1 MHGPYHING
10 KFGSKC
16 SLFSFHSHLPD
27 SFVFILDPQ
36 TYITY
41 YHNWLRMAVI
51 GILPFS
57 AICCLNLRI
66 FLAVRSKPKIC
77 WRKTSH
83 KQHHLGGDACLE
95 IMISGATT
103 TTSPRSRGTTHSGAH
118 RHRHHLPD
126 MQPAQ
131 VQYRR
136 VEPLIPTKISSLS
149 SMSLSGWSS
158 ICTRC
163 SSSTGSTNV
172 ENPHLADSQSGA
184 LCLDL
189 SPTFFWS
196 SSSYKIH
203 SHAWSIGHNLSNNH
217 QCRHTLV
224 STFVLGFA
232 SHVLLADITIFI
244 MMLIFF
250 TWAYFFS
257 SKVVN
262 SSANLFIYCA
272 IGARYFFNAFCVK
285 NFMSASLIT
294 LSNNHIFQK
303 SYTMWTS
310 YRDGH
315 YSVAHNT
322 PDNHSVN
329 ADSEPN
335 AGSTFVVAGTLLDA
349 NAPRPPL
356 RWELCRL

>member
-1 MHGPYHING
+1 MANLDQNAHY
-10 KFGSKC
+10 S
-16 SLFSFHSHLPD
+16 
-27 SFVFILDPQ
+27 VFI
-36 TYITY
+36 
-41 YHNWLRMAVI
+41 H
-51 GILPFS
+51 
-57 AICCLNLRI
+57 I
-66 FLAVRSKPKIC
+66 FPTLSYSYLIPR
-77 WRKTSH
+77 RTSR
-83 KQHHLGGDACLE
+83 
-95 IMISGATT
+95 TT
-103 TTSPRSRGTTHSGAH
+103 TTGWEWRSSEFSLSRQSAVSTSGSSWRSDQNLKYVDGKPHLNSIILAEMPVWKLWYQVRQRRRRRGREERLTLVLIAIVTTFLICSLPRFDIGGWNPSSQPRFPPLHRCLSQDDPQSARDVHPRLDPPMSRILTWRIPSLEHCAWICLPRSFGH
-118 RHRHHLPD
+118 RQH
-126 MQPAQ
+126 
-131 VQYRR
+131 
-136 VEPLIPTKISSLS
+136 IK
-149 SMSLSGWSS
+149 S
-158 ICTRC
+158 IDQHGQLVIIC
-163 SSSTGSTNV
+163 
-172 ENPHLADSQSGA
+172 Q
-184 LCLDL
+184 
-189 SPTFFWS
+189 
-196 SSSYKIH
+196 
-203 SHAWSIGHNLSNNH
+203 NNH

-272 IGARYFFNAFCVK
+272 IGARYSSNAFCVK

-356 RWELCRL
+356 RWELCCL

>member
-27 SFVFILDPQ
+27 SKDSFIFILDPQ

-66 FLAVRSKPKIC
+66 FLAVRSKPKIF
-77 WRKTSH
+77 WRKTSP

-118 RHRHHLPD
+118 RHRHHLPN

-131 VQYRR
+131 VRYRR

-172 ENPHLADSQSGA
+172 ENLHLEDSQSGA

-203 SHAWSIGHNLSNNH
+203 RPAWSIGHNLSK
-217 QCRHTLV
+217 
-224 STFVLGFA
+224 
-232 SHVLLADITIFI
+232 
-244 MMLIFF
+244 
-250 TWAYFFS
+250 S
-257 SKVVN
+257 SQ
-262 SSANLFIYCA
+262 
-272 IGARYFFNAFCVK
+272 
-285 NFMSASLIT
+285 M
-294 LSNNHIFQK
+294 
-303 SYTMWTS
+303 
-310 YRDGH
+310 
-315 YSVAHNT
+315 
-322 PDNHSVN
+322 
-329 ADSEPN
+329 
-335 AGSTFVVAGTLLDA
+335 
-349 NAPRPPL
+349 
-356 RWELCRL
+356 

>member
-1 MHGPYHING
+1 MVTIITNIIIMRSVLGGSSGKQWGGKPVCRHHRAKDGSGHTFDQPSSFTLWCMGHIISMANLDQNAHY
-10 KFGSKC
+10 S
-16 SLFSFHSHLPD
+16 
-27 SFVFILDPQ
+27 VFIHIFPTLSYSYLIPRRTSRTTTTGWEWRSSEFSLSRQ
-36 TYITY
+36 S
-41 YHNWLRMAVI
+41 AVSTS
-51 GILPFS
+51 GFS
-57 AICCLNLRI
+57 WRSDQNLRY
-66 FLAVRSKPKIC
+66 VGGKI
-77 WRKTSH
+77 SPE
-83 KQHHLGGDACLE
+83 QHHLGGDARLE

-103 TTSPRSRGTTHSGAH
+103 TTSPRSRGETHSGAH

-131 VQYRR
+131 VRYRR
-136 VEPLIPTKISSLS
+136 VEPFIPTKISSPS

-244 MMLIFF
+244 NANFFF

-285 NFMSASLIT
+285 KFMSASLIS

-303 SYTMWTS
+303 S
-310 YRDGH
+310 
-315 YSVAHNT
+315 
-322 PDNHSVN
+322 
-329 ADSEPN
+329 
-335 AGSTFVVAGTLLDA
+335 
-349 NAPRPPL
+349 
-356 RWELCRL
+356 